1 MAKRAPWK
9 YFAVDPDP
17 KNKKRKALFDTD
29 GCENCGVTVLAP
41 NSVWGYDSIA
51 KYKALG
57 MVQRDWDF
65 YESLEELGYS
75 DELGMAVCPQC
86 YDEAVR
92 DKKFAFEAEAGDKV
106 KEAISRVLPITAL
119 DAGDRLAL
127 GTVLK
132 DLRRAVERIELAVG
146 VDNKVQEFEAL
157 RAAYEGLNR
166 ATPIITNIMFRF
178 VGK

>member
-9 YFAVDPDP
+9 YFAVDPD
-17 KNKKRKALFDTD
+17 KNNKKRKALFNVD
-29 GCENCGVTVLAP
+29 GCENCGITVLAP
-41 NSVWGYDSIA
+41 NAVWGYDPIA
-51 KYKALG
+51 KYERLG
-57 MVQRDWDF
+57 MVQRNWDF

-86 YDEAVR
+86 YDEA
-92 DKKFAFEAEAGDKV
+92 EAGNRI
-106 KEAISRVLPITAL
+106 KEAIERQLPISAL